1 MMTTTIPT
9 IHLNEAVLQV
19 TPDDRMLNTKRPN
32 TACRTTVKTIFTAAL
47 VVIAVYLA
55 R

>member
-1 MMTTTIPT
+1 MMTATIPT
-9 IHLNEAVLQV
+9 IHLNDGVLV
-19 TPDDRMLNTKRPN
+19 TPDDRILNTEQPN
-32 TACRTTVKTIFTAAL
+32 TACRTTIKAIITAVL